1 MPFHERAPTH
11 SNCTL
16 RVDCSC
22 SRRRLLLT
30 APQSPP
36 LPYLTKKRRNTLDNT
51 VYFVNYVACIR
62 NHDYFFKVMF
72 NALTSHTHTQ
82 TAIWRWCTRID
93 GGGVLLVC
101 IPCFCSFVCTL
112 HIERILFIGA
122 KASNYQL
129 IQWIYFCCCCF
140 VRVVYRF
147 FNNASGSIALSM
159 IHFDTMTTTTESIWR
174 RDCNRHNGQTLKKK
188 TFPFVHYIVVCAS
201 VARAA
206 AQWGACQ
213 MPFYGHPCRQPLA
226 TAHIHRE
233 KYKCVLMY
241 GICVWCMVCNTCK
254 CSSMAPTM
262 SFHSWTTFFQGQIRM
277 HVPARHRLY
286 VAVVLYFMVFVV
298 VVAVVAMPGCSPMV
312 RECISRARVNG
323 GGRMCPTLYAF
334 LALAQRAYIFEYGTY
349 WCGLHGRAHWQWWG
363 WPIRWWWRRGDDAIA
378 SRWRFYCTTPCHTQ
392 VCRIYRPL
400 LPRFGWCAILLRW
413 QDDCLTPQHTVNFC
427 KIAHTKLYAAK
438 WYSAMHSE
446 NYQNCH
452 FDIW

>member
-1 MPFHERAPTH
+1 MECTSSANIVLVYALYRTQLHILSKSKFAENLRNLEYFESCRNKLRCIPFSVGCAIVASCSSRSHHPAVNVARVARAHFRPFPLPLSALALYFVTRARSSHAIHPSDALSWAPTH

-188 TFPFVHYIVVCAS
+188 
-201 VARAA
+201 
-206 AQWGACQ
+206 
-213 MPFYGHPCRQPLA
+213 L
-226 TAHIHRE
+226 
-233 KYKCVLMY
+233 
-241 GICVWCMVCNTCK
+241 
-254 CSSMAPTM
+254 
-262 SFHSWTTFFQGQIRM
+262 FHSSI
-277 HVPARHRLY
+277 
-286 VAVVLYFMVFVV
+286 
-298 VVAVVAMPGCSPMV
+298 
-312 RECISRARVNG
+312 
-323 GGRMCPTLYAF
+323 
-334 LALAQRAYIFEYGTY
+334 
-349 WCGLHGRAHWQWWG
+349 
-363 WPIRWWWRRGDDAIA
+363 
-378 SRWRFYCTTPCHTQ
+378 
-392 VCRIYRPL
+392 
-400 LPRFGWCAILLRW
+400 IL
-413 QDDCLTPQHTVNFC
+413 
-427 KIAHTKLYAAK
+427 
-438 WYSAMHSE
+438 
-446 NYQNCH
+446 
-452 FDIW
+452 

>member
-1 MPFHERAPTH
+1 MHG
-11 SNCTL
+11 
-16 RVDCSC
+16 
-22 SRRRLLLT
+22 
-30 APQSPP
+30 
-36 LPYLTKKRRNTLDNT
+36 K
-51 VYFVNYVACIR
+51 
-62 NHDYFFKVMF
+62 
-72 NALTSHTHTQ
+72 
-82 TAIWRWCTRID
+82 
-93 GGGVLLVC
+93 
-101 IPCFCSFVCTL
+101 
-112 HIERILFIGA
+112 
-122 KASNYQL
+122 
-129 IQWIYFCCCCF
+129 
-140 VRVVYRF
+140 
-147 FNNASGSIALSM
+147 
-159 IHFDTMTTTTESIWR
+159 
-174 RDCNRHNGQTLKKK
+174 
-188 TFPFVHYIVVCAS
+188 
-201 VARAA
+201 
-206 AQWGACQ
+206 
-213 MPFYGHPCRQPLA
+213 
-226 TAHIHRE
+226 
-233 KYKCVLMY
+233 
-241 GICVWCMVCNTCK
+241 CVWCMVCNTCK

-298 VVAVVAMPGCSPMV
+298 VVVAMPGCSPMV

-413 QDDCLTPQHTVNFC
+413 QDDCLTPQHTANFC